1 MRSVW
6 KSQESERRL
15 RELREGARDRR
26 TTGSS
31 SAAPPLRMIFG
42 TAEPTGTEAGFVSR
56 ILGGGGG
63 GAIAAVDVVDDGG
76 GLEELLPPPPAE
88 DDPAAAIGDL
98 AASKNLPGLIFLAVV

>member
-1 MRSVW
+1 MTPITVKSLFSVKKGRMRSVW

-31 SAAPPLRMIFG
+31 SAPPPLRMSFG
-42 TAEPTGTEAGFVSR
+42 TAEPTGMEAGLVSR

-63 GAIAAVDVVDDGG
+63 GAIAAVDVVDGGG
-76 GLEELLPPPPAE
+76 GLEELL
-88 DDPAAAIGDL
+88 DRK
-98 AASKNLPGLIFLAVV
+98 SVV